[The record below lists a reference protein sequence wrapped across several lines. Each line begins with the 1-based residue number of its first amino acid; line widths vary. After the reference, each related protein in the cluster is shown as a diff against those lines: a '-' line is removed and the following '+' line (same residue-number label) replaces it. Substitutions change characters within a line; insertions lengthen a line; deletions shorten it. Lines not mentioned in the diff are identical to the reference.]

1 MTLELS
7 EKIEKL
13 EAAEEELKE
22 AITPFVYALF
32 TRFLD
37 SRHLW

>member
-1 MTLELS
+1 MTIDLIN
-7 EKIEKL
+7 KIEEL

-37 SRHLW
+37 SR